1 MQCSNYFGAT
11 LDAACVLGFERVLI
25 VGHLGKMVKVAA
37 GVMNTHSRVADCR
50 LEALAAHAAL
60 VGASQAVVRQIMESA
75 TTDAA
80 LEALYANELAEAT
93 MESLVKA
100 LAEKLNHRVAGRLQV
115 EAVVFSNV
123 RGVLGQ
129 TPGAQAL
136 MQYWRDGEKR

>member
-1 MQCSNYFGAT
+1 M
-11 LDAACVLGFERVLI
+11 LGFERVLI

-50 LEALAAHAAL
+50 LEVLAAHAAL

-136 MQYWRDGEKR
+136 MQYWRDEEKG